1 MNNLERFKKSGAT
14 YSEIAVALDICEMSA
29 RNKLS
34 GKSRVTKLEQEK
46 LDQIFKEKEEK
57 QNGSNR

>member
-1 MNNLERFKKSGAT
+1 MNNLERFKKLNFT

-34 GKSRVTKLEQEK
+34 GKSRITKLEQEK
-46 LDQIFKEKEEK
+46 LNQIFEEKERK
-57 QNGSNR
+57 QHDNR